1 MKDDSELLKMVLT
14 NDSVFQLLEYLY
26 ITGKVSGEVARSEC
40 DTHTLNVMKNNKLVD
55 RRFLKRG
62 TYVSS
67 TYWISKTGK
76 YIYELAVVMRRD
88 I

>member
-1 MKDDSELLKMVLT
+1 MKEDSDLLKLVLN
-14 NDSVFQLLEYLY
+14 NDNMFQLLEYLY
-26 ITGKVSGEVARSEC
+26 ISGKVSGNIARSEC

-76 YIYELAVVMRRD
+76 YIYELAVVLRRD